1 MNWGKGI
8 IIAMALFIGFITFLV
23 VNIMSQKVDLVSEDY
38 YKREI
43 NYEQEIIEQNNS
55 NALKERVALLSQED
69 FVVVQIPSN
78 GYFTN
83 VEIQFVRPDD
93 EKSDQNFLIKGTK
106 SYLIPKAKFKKG
118 KYNVEVRYVVD
129 KKQCLQKESITI

>member
-38 YKREI
+38 YKKEI
-43 NYEQEIIEQNNS
+43 DYEQEILAQNNS
-55 NALKERVALLSQED
+55 NALEERIILLSQED
-69 FVVVQIPSN
+69 FVVVQIPSK
-78 GYFTN
+78 GLFTN

-93 EKSDQNFLIKGTK
+93 EKSDQNFQVKGTK
-106 SYLIPKAKFKKG
+106 SYLIPKSKFTKG
-118 KYNVEVRYVVD
+118 KYNVEVRYVID